1 MKKYIIWCLIILTI
15 FILIISSFLNYN
27 ETFEDNLLNKVLV
40 VQYDDRK
47 NIPQNLDKLLKINKK
62 LILEDTTADYL
73 FINEPSNDL
82 PPYWKKVKLVK
93 DLLKTKKYKYVMWLD
108 TDATI
113 INLHEK
119 LYIFIENLIE
129 NKDML
134 ISNDM
139 PPWTSDNFNAGVWI
153 VKNTNNGKKIM
164 EEWLKNY
171 RKDLWSKQGGK
182 WSCKNCI
189 WAKYP
194 GYEQGVFQ
202 EKILNKYKN
211 SIEQVS
217 WKYLNN
223 PYYNKNDKGV
233 INHFAN
239 HYKNE
244 INKI

>member
-47 NIPQNLDKLLKINKK
+47 NIPPNLDKLLKINKK

-93 DLLKTKKYKYVMWLD
+93 DLLKTKNYKYVMWLD

-113 INLHEK
+113 INLHKK
-119 LYIFIENLIE
+119 LLNFIENLIE

-211 SIEQVS
+211 NIKQVN

-223 PYYNKNDKGV
+223 PYYKKNDKGI